1 MLARTGLESLTHST
15 RSVACASEK
24 RAAGAAHR
32 FRTVKTSCPARLHQ
46 PTGVRRRQDPF
57 RRGVAITETAVVLPL
72 FFLMLFG
79 LIEFGHVF
87 MVIHSLNAAATRAA
101 RAGISESSTTS
112 DVETLAEQIV
122 ASAMSVNEVSVV
134 VKDAS
139 VFDDPSC
146 DPESVNCSTL
156 PDLELSDA
164 AERQLFLVRVS
175 VNYADVSILGPKW
188 LGNLQLY
195 GQSVMRREK

>member
-1 MLARTGLESLTHST
+1 M
-15 RSVACASEK
+15 
-24 RAAGAAHR
+24 
-32 FRTVKTSCPARLHQ
+32 KTCCPAKLHQ
-46 PTGVRRRQDPF
+46 STGVRRRQGPF

-87 MVIHSLNAAATRAA
+87 MVIHSLNSAANRAA
-101 RAGISESSTTS
+101 RAGISETSTTN
-112 DVETLAEQIV
+112 DVETLAEEIIG
-122 ASAMSVNEVSVV
+122 SAIAGSEVTVM

-139 VFDDPSC
+139 IFDSPAC
-146 DPESVNCSTL
+146 DPDSVDYTALS
-156 PDLELSDA
+156 DLELADA
-164 AERQLFLVRVS
+164 DERQLFLVRIS
-175 VNYADVSILGPKW
+175 VNYSDVSILGPKW